1 MFGRQLLVNQS
12 KTSIQE
18 ESVPKSCK
26 YIIMPTDKFKLYWNL
41 IIILMLSYTATY
53 MPYQICFLDSSS
65 GTMKVFEYIMDVL
78 FGIDIFVNFISAFE
92 TEDGLIEPRLSL
104 IAVNYCKFWFLVD
117 TFAVIPVQ
125 VFDMGASADSA
136 DVEDVVMPSS
146 LFNNTIQLN
155 TNGLATTSN

>member
-1 MFGRQLLVNQS
+1 MVNQS

-18 ESVPKSCK
+18 ESLPKSCK

-41 IIILMLSYTATY
+41 IIIFMLFYTATY
-53 MPYQICFLDSSS
+53 MPYQICFLENSS

-78 FGIDIFVNFISAFE
+78 FGIDIFVNFISAYE
-92 TEDGLIEPRLSL
+92 AEDGFIEPRLSL
-104 IAVNYCKFWFLVD
+104 IAINYCKFWFLVD

-125 VFDMGASADSA
+125 VFDLGSSADTA
-136 DVEDVVMPSS
+136 DTEDSVSPTS

-155 TNGLATTSN
+155 ANGFVTNF